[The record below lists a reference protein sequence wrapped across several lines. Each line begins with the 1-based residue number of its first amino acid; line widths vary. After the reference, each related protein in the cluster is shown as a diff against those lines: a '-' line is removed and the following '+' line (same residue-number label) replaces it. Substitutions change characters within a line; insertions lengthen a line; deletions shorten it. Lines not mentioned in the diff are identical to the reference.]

1 MRLIWHYYQSD
12 ELRNIECRVFGVCA
26 MIHLMPFTW
35 RSFGHKNP
43 NTPASVASC
52 RCMLVGWDWIKR
64 SIFEY
69 CNTPIYLFIY
79 SAKHFNSRCCP
90 GVDWQLCCFPSMVG
104 RSVCFFL
111 LWILLK
117 GWAAIPISW
126 LEIYRIPWTTNWI
139 GQLNATFS
147 AHIFSTANNFVFFSS
162 LYLSFCLVHC
172 MCSVCIFHKVI
183 SDVWHIDMQTDR
195 HKMLRTNRNAIQFYA
210 SMNRESIHFIH
221 SIQSTADEWCK
232 LVKQLHSCAGSDCLC
247 QRHVKRAFDAKTCIS
262 LIKMYTKLR
271 FMNFFFWSNHRFLTM
286 LAARIVFIRLC
297 FSFDHMA

>member
-1 MRLIWHYYQSD
+1 MLECTCTYKPDYVCQLDFVNGHRVCVCRVLHIITASHRTMKLPTMPCTMRLIWHYYQSD

-104 RSVCFFL
+104 RSVCFFCCGFY
-111 LWILLK
+111 WK
-117 GWAAIPISW
+117 AEPRCQSHDWKYT
-126 LEIYRIPWTTNWI
+126 E
-139 GQLNATFS
+139 
-147 AHIFSTANNFVFFSS
+147 
-162 LYLSFCLVHC
+162 
-172 MCSVCIFHKVI
+172 FHEP
-183 SDVWHIDMQTDR
+183 QTE
-195 HKMLRTNRNAIQFYA
+195 LGN
-210 SMNRESIHFIH
+210 
-221 SIQSTADEWCK
+221 
-232 LVKQLHSCAGSDCLC
+232 
-247 QRHVKRAFDAKTCIS
+247 
-262 LIKMYTKLR
+262 
-271 FMNFFFWSNHRFLTM
+271 
-286 LAARIVFIRLC
+286 
-297 FSFDHMA
+297 